1 METNEL
7 SPVSPTTNKH
17 SIISLIL
24 GLLALLVS
32 CGMFLPIPFT
42 SVICVPASFLLGT
55 FALFYGTISLHRI
68 RKHNESGRSMAWIG
82 ILSGGFIFLCTL
94 CMVIA
99 IIALLTYAPA
109 SFPMPPFLENYQI

>member
-7 SPVSPTTNKH
+7 SPTSPTTNKH

-42 SVICVPASFLLGT
+42 SIICLPASFLLGI

-68 RKHNESGRSMAWIG
+68 RRDNEAGRPMAWIG
-82 ILSGGFIFLCTL
+82 IFSGGFIFLCVV

-99 IIALLTYAPA
+99 LISFLTYAPE

>member
-7 SPVSPTTNKH
+7 SPTSPTTNRH
-17 SIISLIL
+17 SVISLIL
-24 GLLALLVS
+24 GLLAVFVS

-42 SVICVPASFLLGT
+42 SFICVPASFLLGI

-68 RKHNESGRSMAWIG
+68 RKHNEAGTPYAWVG
-82 ILSGGFIFLCTL
+82 ILSGGFIFLCVV
-94 CMVIA
+94 CMAIA
-99 IIALLTYAPA
+99 IISFLTYAPE

>member
-7 SPVSPTTNKH
+7 SPNSPATNKH

-42 SVICVPASFLLGT
+42 SFICLPASFLLGI
-55 FALFYGTISLHRI
+55 FALFYGMISLRRI
-68 RKHNESGRSMAWIG
+68 RRNNEAGMPYAWIG
-82 ILSGGFIFLCTL
+82 ILSGGFIFLCVA
-94 CMVIA
+94 CMAAALIS
-99 IIALLTYAPA
+99 LLTYAPE
-109 SFPMPPFLENYQI
+109 SFPLPTL

>member
-7 SPVSPTTNKH
+7 SPTSPATNKH

-42 SVICVPASFLLGT
+42 SFICVPTSFLLGI
-55 FALFYGTISLHRI
+55 FALLYVTISLRRI
-68 RKHNESGRSMAWIG
+68 RKHNEAGTPYAWIG
-82 ILSGGFIFLCTL
+82 IHSGGFIFLCVV
-94 CMVIA
+94 CMA
-99 IIALLTYAPA
+99 IALISFLTYAPE